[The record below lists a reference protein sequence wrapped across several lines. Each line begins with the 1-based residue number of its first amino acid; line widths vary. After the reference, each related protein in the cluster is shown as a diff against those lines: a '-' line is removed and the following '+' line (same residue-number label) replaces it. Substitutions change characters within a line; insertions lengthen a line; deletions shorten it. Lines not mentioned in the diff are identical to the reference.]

1 MKKIITIALSL
12 VLLTAAHTTLAA
24 DAGVPFVAITET
36 DHIFGAKD
44 AQVSVVV
51 YTDFECPFCKRHH
64 PVLQTLEQE
73 YRGKVNIVYRNFP
86 LSFHQYAYP
95 TAIAA
100 ECIAAHAGNDA
111 YFIFIDKIFSD
122 EIAEIDLLA
131 EAKKAGLT
139 EAEYNAC
146 KANEEILVAIDRH
159 VRQASQYNINGTPGN
174 LIVDNTIT
182 LTANQMHNATLI
194 NGAQPI
200 EVFQTAIDA
209 ILESTQSTAMPT
221 TTTPVMPEQKRANVN
236 TAAQDRTDR
245 ICKRVQRFEEWPNMF
260 TRVNNRIEKR
270 FGFRC
275 DS

>member
-1 MKKIITIALSL
+1 MKKILFTIVSV
-12 VLLTAAHTTLAA
+12 VLLTSTQNTFAV
-24 DAGVPFVAITET
+24 DESVPFVQILES
-36 DHIFGAKD
+36 DHIYGAKD
-44 AQVSVVV
+44 AEVSIVV

-100 ECIAAHAGNDA
+100 ECIAVHAGNDA
-111 YFIFIDKIFSD
+111 YFIFIDKIFSG
-122 EIAEIDLLA
+122 EIANIDLVA

-146 KANEEILVAIDRH
+146 KVSEETLVAIDRH
-159 VRQASQYNINGTPGN
+159 VRQTSLYSINGTPGN
-174 LIVDNTIT
+174 LIVDNTIKM
-182 LTANQMHNATLI
+182 TANQMTNASLI
-194 NGAQPI
+194 SGAQPI
-200 EVFQTAIDA
+200 EVFRAAIDA
-209 ILESTQSTAMPT
+209 ILTPAPIQV
-221 TTTPVMPEQKRANVN
+221 TTTPKPAVPPVVVGTKVPDKAE
-236 TAAQDRTDR
+236 R
-245 ICKRVQRFEEWPNMF
+245 ICKRVARFADFENMY